1 MRAGRV
7 SGLGPV
13 RGLTRVRAL
22 VLGALLVTGCGGVV
36 PTEAPASTGPTGG
49 PTATE
54 TTAPPETVGPPPTAT
69 PDDGT
74 SPLAIDPELLAVLPA
89 EVADIPVTESLDE
102 ATLALG
108 NAVLQ
113 RVASAVDAAV
123 AVDAGGGNLVY
134 ALVVRLRPGA
144 LGEAGFRDWR
154 DSYDEGACAAAGL
167 DIGHGQAEID
177 GRTVY
182 IGTCQGGIVTYHV
195 RLDAQG
201 ILISSW
207 SLGEGRFG
215 ELLVSNLRAEG

>member
-1 MRAGRV
+1 MRV
-7 SGLGPV
+7 
-13 RGLTRVRAL
+13 VRAL
-22 VLGALLVTGCGGVV
+22 VLGAFIVTGCGGVV
-36 PTEAPASTGPTGG
+36 PTEAPSSTGPTGG

-54 TTAPPETVGPPPTAT
+54 TAAPPETVGPPPSPT

-74 SPLAIDPELLAVLPA
+74 SPLAIDPALLAVLPPD
-89 EVADIPVTESLDE
+89 VAGVPIAESLDE

-123 AVDAGGGNLVY
+123 AVDAGTGNLVY
-134 ALVVRLRPGA
+134 ALVVRLRPNA

-177 GRTVY
+177 NRVVY

-195 RLDAQG
+195 LLDAQG

-215 ELLVSNLRAEG
+215 ELLVSDLRVGG